1 MTDNN
6 KSAENTKAN
15 EWKER
20 EIGALWKKA
29 GKTQNY
35 FSGKINVSSF
45 TEGSVNIVGFANS
58 GKSKNPNS
66 PDVILYSSEQTNVL
80 DLSSDKASSSTES
93 TESTEPVKDESPEI

>member
-6 KSAENTKAN
+6 TSAENTKAN

-29 GKTQNY
+29 GKSQNY

-45 TEGSVNIVGFANS
+45 NEGAINIVGFANS

-66 PDVILYSSEQTNVL
+66 PDVILYSSEQSNAL
-80 DLSSDKASSSTES
+80 DLGSNDTSSSASNES
-93 TESTEPVKDESPEI
+93 VEDESPEI

>member
-29 GKTQNY
+29 GKNQNY

-45 TEGSVNIVGFANS
+45 NEGSINIVGFANS

-66 PDVILYSSEQTNVL
+66 PDVILYSSEQNNAL
-80 DLSSDKASSSTES
+80 DLSSNDTSNSNSDES
-93 TESTEPVKDESPEI
+93 IEDESPEI

>member
-6 KSAENTKAN
+6 TSAENTKAN

-29 GKTQNY
+29 GKSQNY

-45 TEGSVNIVGFANS
+45 NEGSINIVGFANS

-66 PDVILYSSEQTNVL
+66 PDVILYASEQSNAL
-80 DLSSDKASSSTES
+80 DLNSSNTASSTSDES
-93 TESTEPVKDESPEI
+93 VEDESPEI